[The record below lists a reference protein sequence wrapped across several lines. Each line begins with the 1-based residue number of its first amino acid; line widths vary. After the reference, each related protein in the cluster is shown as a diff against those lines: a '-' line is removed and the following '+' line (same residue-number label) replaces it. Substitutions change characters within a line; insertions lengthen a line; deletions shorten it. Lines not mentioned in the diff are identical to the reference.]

1 VWQLRARR
9 RYLFALAALPFG
21 AALPKVAEAAP
32 KTFEAVGVTWAP
44 DPALGPVEVKVRA
57 RQAAGWTPWQSA
69 GASDPGVG
77 ARDGADLVWFGP
89 SHDVEVVVTPE
100 PPDLTID
107 LIDPGTSNFPQESAA
122 LPKITRRAGWGADEK
137 KMTWPPEYGPAV
149 QAVTWH
155 HTATSNNYAAADVPG
170 ILRSIY
176 QYQAVSRGWGDIG
189 YHVLVDRFGRLWEGR
204 AGGLDRPVIGA
215 HAGGFNRATA
225 GIVVIGNH
233 VSTPVPAAAVESAA
247 RYIAWKLAL
256 TGPLDPRGTTT
267 LTGGGSTSKYP
278 VGSKVTVP
286 RVFPHGLTN
295 KTACPG
301 QRGSDVLGAIRD
313 RAYALT
319 NSPDPALT
327 VSS

>member
-1 VWQLRARR
+1 
-9 RYLFALAALPFG
+9 
-21 AALPKVAEAAP
+21 
-32 KTFEAVGVTWAP
+32 
-44 DPALGPVEVKVRA
+44 
-57 RQAAGWTPWQSA
+57 
-69 GASDPGVG
+69 
-77 ARDGADLVWFGP
+77 
-89 SHDVEVVVTPE
+89 
-100 PPDLTID
+100 
-107 LIDPGTSNFPQESAA
+107 
-122 LPKITRRAGWGADEK
+122 
-137 KMTWPPEYGPAV
+137 
-149 QAVTWH
+149 VTWH

-278 VGSKVTVP
+278 VGTKVAVP